1 MNYEKPDLHRPTKS
15 NAIMFQL
22 ERFFF
27 LVVKGNCPL
36 ENLYLILFASSLFYF
51 LWHKGQRQCNI
62 INGQKVIR
70 LLSTED
76 EGATLLSTLRLQHYY
91 ATLSMDN
98 VVAILLSTDD
108 KDETLSSTNE
118 GVDKYTAC
126 KIYVYFLWA
135 FSPAKF
141 SSNTVFLFFLLPVK
155 YLFFSDL
162 SLSSSPWSDSSGI

>member
-1 MNYEKPDLHRPTKS
+1 MDN
-15 NAIMFQL
+15 
-22 ERFFF
+22 
-27 LVVKGNCPL
+27 
-36 ENLYLILFASSLFYF
+36 
-51 LWHKGQRQCNI
+51 
-62 INGQKVIR
+62 KVIR

-91 ATLSMDN
+91 ATLSMDK

-118 GVDKYTAC
+118 DVGVDKYTTC

-141 SSNTVFLFFLLPVK
+141 SSNTVF
-155 YLFFSDL
+155 Y
-162 SLSSSPWSDSSGI
+162 SSSCQ